1 MFCGRVGG
9 ARFLCERGLACVRVA
24 WINGKGGRGNLSA
37 LVPSPSPPFFSSL
50 VCGANDGTR
59 TRYLHLGRVT
69 LSLLSFIRSV
79 LPGRSLAFASC
90 ALFARVRVFC
100 LRWGV
105 ERMTGV
111 EPAAFTLAW
120 WYSTRLSYIRVSC
133 RPVLLVVCFC
143 LPAREVGACAYLLIS
158 PTSVGVSCAFCQHTV
173 L

>member
-1 MFCGRVGG
+1 MGVCGWRSFSLRAWSCVCAGRVDKWKG
-9 ARFLCERGLACVRVA
+9 RERESVSVGS
-24 WINGKGGRGNLSA
+24 LS
-37 LVPSPSPPFFSSL
+37 LPPFFFSSL

-105 ERMTGV
+105 ERMTGL
-111 EPAAFTLAW
+111 EPATFTLA
-120 WYSTRLSYIRVSC
+120 R
-133 RPVLLVVCFC
+133 
-143 LPAREVGACAYLLIS
+143 
-158 PTSVGVSCAFCQHTV
+158 
-173 L
+173 